1 MSHRLHGINH
11 RVLATL
17 LVVALPALGVGAFL
31 ILAQGRARLVDS
43 FGLKLAER
51 AEQSASAIDAYV
63 YRRIVDVSML
73 ARMPEVRAEA
83 QKASARP
90 NDVRTN
96 AAMDRAFAAVDVR
109 RPEIAGILNTP
120 ASRYFAD
127 ITRQDP
133 IYREI
138 LLTDRAGRLIAASN
152 LSSDYDQS
160 DEDWWKRVMADP
172 TRGEATI
179 SDVRWDD
186 SARTYAMEIAVP
198 VPGSDE
204 RPTGVL
210 KVVADIREMLVS
222 VAGMDL
228 GTNGDAMMLRRNGSI
243 VFSRNG
249 VQPSARFFA
258 ADRLKERL
266 DEASTVSGPSR
277 LFFTAVEPHAGSQII
292 GVATSQLASTYPH
305 LPWVVAAWQSEAD
318 LMVPVASEYRSLLL
332 LFAIVAVI
340 VLVLTLWFTVKM
352 SAPMVETEMALVPHP
367 PLHRVAEEET
377 V

>member
-1 MSHRLHGINH
+1 MSHRLHGINY
-11 RVLATL
+11 RVLTTL
-17 LVVALPALGVGAFL
+17 LVVAVPILAVGAFL
-31 ILAQGRARLVDS
+31 ILANGRQHLADA

-51 AEQSASAIDAYV
+51 AEQSAAAIDAYV
-63 YRRIVDVSML
+63 YRRIVDVSTL

-83 QKASARP
+83 EKESTRP
-90 NDVRTN
+90 NDARAN
-96 AAMDRAFAAVDVR
+96 AEMDRAFAAVDVKL
-109 RPEIAGILNTP
+109 PAIAAILHTP
-120 ASRYFAD
+120 ASQYFAD

-138 LLTDRAGRLIAASN
+138 LLTDRSGRLIAASN

-160 DEDWWKRVMADP
+160 DEDWWRRVMADP
-172 TRGEATI
+172 TRGEATV

-210 KVVADIREMLVS
+210 KVVADIREMLAS

-228 GTNGDAMMLRRNGSI
+228 GTNGDAMLLRRNGSI
-243 VFSRNG
+243 VFSRDG

-258 ADRLKERL
+258 AERLKERL
-266 DEASTVSGPSR
+266 DEASTVNGPSR
-277 LFFTAVEPHAGSQII
+277 LFFTATEPHAGSQIV

-305 LPWVVAAWQSEAD
+305 LPWVVAAWQSEAE
-318 LMVPVASEYRSLLL
+318 LLAPVQSEYRALLL
-332 LFAIVAVI
+332 LFAATALVA
-340 VLVLTLWFTVKM
+340 LALALWFTLKLEQ
-352 SAPMVETEMALVPHP
+352 PMVDTQMALVPHP
-367 PLHRVAEEET
+367 PLHRVAEDES

>member
-1 MSHRLHGINH
+1 MSHRLHGINY
-11 RVLATL
+11 RVLTTL
-17 LVVALPALGVGAFL
+17 LVVALPVVGVGAFL
-31 ILAQGRARLVDS
+31 ILAQGRAHLADA

-51 AEQSASAIDAYV
+51 AEQSAAAIDAYV
-63 YRRIVDVSML
+63 YRRIVDVSTL

-83 QKASARP
+83 EKASTRP
-90 NDVRTN
+90 NDAKAN
-96 AAMDRAFAAVDVR
+96 AAMDRAFAAVDVK
-109 RPEIAGILNTP
+109 RPDIAAILHTP
-120 ASRYFAD
+120 ASQYFAD

-198 VPGSDE
+198 VPGTDE
-204 RPTGVL
+204 RPSGVL
-210 KVVADIREMLVS
+210 KVVADIREMLAS

-228 GTNGDAMMLRRNGSI
+228 GSNGDAMLLRRNGSI
-243 VFSRNG
+243 VFSRDG

-277 LFFTAVEPHAGSQII
+277 LFFTAVEPHAGSQIV

-305 LPWVVAAWQSEAD
+305 LPWVVAAWQSEDELLA
-318 LMVPVASEYRSLLL
+318 PVATEYRSLLL
-332 LFAIVAVI
+332 LFAVTGVV
-340 VLVLTLWFTVKM
+340 VLALALWFTVKLA
-352 SAPMVETEMALVPHP
+352 APMVETEMALVPHA

>member
-1 MSHRLHGINH
+1 MSHRLHGFNH

-17 LVVALPALGVGAFL
+17 LVVALPVVGVGAFL
-31 ILAQGRARLVDS
+31 ILAQGRAHLVDS

-63 YRRIVDVSML
+63 YRRIVDVSTL
-73 ARMPEVRAEA
+73 ARMPEVRTEAER
-83 QKASARP
+83 ASARP
-90 NDVRTN
+90 NDAGTN
-96 AAMDRAFAAVDVR
+96 AAMDRAFAALDVK

-120 ASRYFAD
+120 ASQYFAD

-228 GTNGDAMMLRRNGSI
+228 GTNGDAMLLRRNGSI

-277 LFFTAVEPHAGSQII
+277 LYFTAVQPHAGSQII

-318 LMVPVASEYRSLLL
+318 LLVPVASEYRSLLL
-332 LFAIVAVI
+332 LFAIVGVI
-340 VLVLTLWFTVKM
+340 VLALTLWFTVKL

-377 V
+377 M